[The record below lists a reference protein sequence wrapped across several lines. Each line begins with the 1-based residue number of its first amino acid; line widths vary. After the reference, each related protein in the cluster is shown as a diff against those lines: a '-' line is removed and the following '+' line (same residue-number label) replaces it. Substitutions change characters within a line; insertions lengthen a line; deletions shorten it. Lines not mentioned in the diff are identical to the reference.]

1 MAVYADFP
9 YYQDFYCGTVFT
21 DAAVFRTA
29 AARASDYIDNVTFG
43 RLAGSVPEPLAEPVK
58 NVRVHWQRYL
68 SCSGRCMPA
77 QTATVQKSPKHSTIT
92 A

>member
-21 DAAVFRTA
+21 DAAAFRTA

-43 RLAGSVPEPLAEPVK
+43 RLVDGGRNRLQNLSK
-58 NVRVHWQRYL
+58 NVRVRWQRYL
-68 SCSGRCMPA
+68 SCSDRCMPA
-77 QTATVQKSPKHSTIT
+77 QTATVQKSPKRSTIT